1 MFRQQQQ
8 ARNLL
13 VVLKKDNLLSISGNG
28 TYNAWEKESR
38 HIKMQT
44 WTDGFVTGVLMA
56 ITML

>member
-28 TYNAWEKESR
+28 TYNAWEKKSR
-38 HIKMQT
+38 RIKMQT
-44 WTDGFVTGVLMA
+44 WTDGFATGVLMA